1 MAQQQQRHP
10 IFGDIVDGN
19 LEEVQRRVRA
29 DAAVLE
35 EREEELRMTP
45 LIWAIFR
52 QQLAI
57 ALWLI
62 EHRGQHDLESRER
75 GGQTAFHW
83 ACWRGPLSVMKALV
97 GAGANPTALDR
108 DGWTPL
114 MRAAAYDHANIAAF
128 LLQQP
133 VVKATID
140 VITSDR
146 MWTSLSSTSCDGHL
160 DIVQLLLDAGADPTI
175 PAGQLSPLNSATE
188 YGHQDVAALLRTAI
202 AEPDRARA
210 LHKAR
215 ALLDA
220 AHEIRHVRL
229 GNDIDRDDKGSE
241 QQQQQQPRPRR
252 VRTRGETQRRAV
264 AAAPAYLKERVE
276 REAALPQ
283 VDITPQQGRG
293 RMGGEDEQ
301 RLRATAAFALE
312 GLPRELYVELLRFML
327 PRWAGKGPEA

>member
-1 MAQQQQRHP
+1 MAQWQDHP
-10 IFGDIVDGN
+10 IFGDIRGGRLKKVK
-19 LEEVQRRVRA
+19 RRVRA

-35 EREEELRMTP
+35 DCGETP
-45 LIWAIFR
+45 LIYAIWECKP
-52 QQLAI
+52 AI

-62 EHRGQHDLESRER
+62 EHRSQHDLD
-75 GGQTAFHW
+75 TANTDWETALHF
-83 ACWRGPLSVMKALV
+83 ACDKGLLSVVQALV
-97 GAGANPTALDR
+97 RAGANPAAFNR
-108 DGWTPL
+108 DGGTPL
-114 MRAAAYDHANIAAF
+114 IAAARYKHANVVAF

-133 VVKATID
+133 AVKATID
-140 VITSDR
+140 AVGRSPCCTA
-146 MWTSLSSTSCDGHL
+146 LSIASHQGHL

-175 PAGQLSPLNSATE
+175 PAGPASPLNSATE
-188 YGHQDVAALLRTAI
+188 YGHHDVAALLRTAI

-215 ALLDA
+215 ALLDT
-220 AHEIRHVRL
+220 AHEIRHIRL

-276 REAALPQ
+276 REAALPR
-283 VDITPQQGRG
+283 VDSTPRQGRR

-312 GLPRELYVELLRFML
+312 GLPQELYVELVGFML
-327 PRWAGKGPEA
+327 PRWADKGPEA